1 MNGCLAIRVSE
12 LALCSAVIILVVTA
26 AFPPYWIDYELESS
40 DFSINGATL
49 EYDVVFD
56 VRLGTLYDFEDVDV
70 RISMVDDVRGSV
82 TNISAI
88 QLDRLSR
95 SSDNMVHFRDSI
107 FIPTAL
113 LMIRD
118 FCTDDAS
125 PVAFRIVS
133 KFSYPLGLM
142 RMELDTLIV
151 APLSDEGHN
160 LSITVEENS
169 ESVYRMSIAGLRETY
184 CIDDMDIL
192 VTDGS
197 CSIAVNVENI
207 GGAMLFSAS
216 SEHLDSAIS
225 ELMDSDDAS
234 AYLNGQ
240 LLDISYDKIC
250 SFLLALDYA
259 RGLRYG
265 LHERC
270 QRCDGNRPQD
280 CRRGYSDIGAR
291 LPDSIRVRE
300 PVP

>member
-1 MNGCLAIRVSE
+1 MNGCMAIRVSE

-82 TNISAI
+82 TNISI
-88 QLDRLSR
+88 IHLDRLSR

-107 FIPTAL
+107 FIPTAM
-113 LMIRD
+113 LMVRD

-142 RMELDTLIV
+142 RMELDTLVV

-184 CIDDMDIL
+184 RIDDMDIL

-225 ELMDSDDAS
+225 ELMDSDDTS
-234 AYLNGQ
+234 AYLDGQ
-240 LLDISYDKIC
+240 LLDISYDKIR
-250 SFLLALDYA
+250 SFLSALDYA

-280 CRRGYSDIGAR
+280 GRRGYSDIGAR